1 MDVERIKR
9 SAAGRWSEVIGGLAP
24 HLRDM
29 IERGR
34 RNGSCSLCGGKD
46 RARCHNDFQ
55 ETGGIFCNQCG
66 GGADGLAVIQWA
78 NGWTFPES
86 LQAVKSCLGLGNGQN
101 PIVRSV
107 TPKVKQ
113 EPVKDWDKEKK
124 ILQSVWGSSKPDTG
138 RIAEYLE
145 YRGLGCRDLPIS
157 VPDTLRL
164 HPSLNYYHQG
174 ETACYPC
181 MIAEIILDGKRVGL
195 HRTWL
200 DPDES
205 GKAPC
210 SQPRKAWKCVESTT
224 GGAIRLYPVEEGK
237 PLAIAEGIETSLA
250 VRQLTGLPT
259 WSAINSTMMAKV
271 LLPENIKSV
280 IICADKDKSEAG
292 QRAADK
298 LAERLVNE
306 GREVKISY
314 PPIPIPEN
322 AIGVDW
328 LNFLNIK
335 DISHV

>member
-1 MDVERIKR
+1 MNAETIKNFC
-9 SAAGRWSEVIGGLAP
+9 AGLWFEIILSLAS
-24 HLRDM
+24 HLSGI

-34 RNGSCSLCGGKD
+34 RHGPCPLCGGKD
-46 RARCHNDFQ
+46 RARCHNDF
-55 ETGGIFCNQCG
+55 EDTGGIFCNQCR
-66 GGADGLAVIQWA
+66 GGADGFSVLMWA
-78 NGWTFPES
+78 NGWTFPEA
-86 LQAVKSCLGLGNGQN
+86 LEAVKTYLGLGNGQV
-101 PIVRSV
+101 PIARPVS
-107 TPKVKQ
+107 PKTKQ
-113 EPVKDWDKEKK
+113 IPAKNWEDDLRKMEAVWEKAT
-124 ILQSVWGSSKPDTG
+124 QDTG

-174 ETACYPC
+174 ETASYPC
-181 MIAEIILDGKRVGL
+181 MVAEIILDGKRVGL

-200 DPDES
+200 DPDAS

-210 SQPRKAWKCVESTT
+210 SQPRKAWKCVESMT

-250 VRQLTGLPT
+250 VRHLTGLPT

-298 LAERLVNE
+298 LAERLINE

-335 DISHV
+335 DTVHV

>member
-1 MDVERIKR
+1 MNAETIKDFC
-9 SAAGRWSEVIGGLAP
+9 SGRWPEIICSLAT
-24 HLRDM
+24 HLTDM
-29 IERGR
+29 IERGKKH
-34 RNGSCSLCGGKD
+34 GFCPMCGGKD
-46 RARCHNDFQ
+46 RSRCHNDFQ
-55 ETGGIFCNQCG
+55 ETGGIFCNVCK
-66 GGADGLAVIQWA
+66 GGADGFAVLQWA
-78 NGWTFPES
+78 NGWTFPEA
-86 LQAVKSCLGLGNGQN
+86 LEAVKSYLGLGNGQN

-138 RIAEYLE
+138 RIAEYLG

-174 ETACYPC
+174 ETASYPC
-181 MIAEIILDGKRVGL
+181 MVAEIILDGQRVGL

-200 DPDES
+200 DPDAS

-210 SQPRKAWKCVESTT
+210 SKPRKAWKCVESMT
-224 GGAIRLYPVEEGK
+224 GGAIRLYSAEEGK

-280 IICADKDKSEAG
+280 IICADLDKSGAG

-298 LAERLVNE
+298 LAERLINE
-306 GREVKISY
+306 DRQVKISY

-322 AIGVDW
+322 SKGVDW
-328 LNFLNIK
+328 QDYLNSKEIT
-335 DISHV
+335 HV